1 MNTARKI
8 IVDERPKVLLVED
21 DVVNLDT
28 LGHALEDDRY
38 RIVNTTSG
46 EEALRYVLAEEFAV
60 ILMDV
65 NLPGMDGFE
74 AAEMIRRRRRSYHTP
89 IIFLTG
95 RHPDTADVFRGYEVG
110 AVDYMLKPV
119 LPEVLKSKIIV
130 FVDLY
135 RKNAQIEAQRE
146 ELQNLAQ
153 RSERR
158 FYELVQDLEAIV
170 WEGQVNHT
178 YTFVSKRAEAILG
191 YPTEAWLSDRHFLVR
206 IVHPDDLAA
215 AQEAYRH
222 ATADTRG
229 RVIEFRA
236 RRADGTIAWM
246 RDHIHLV
253 QEEHG
258 RTSHLRGVMFDVTA
272 AKETEQRLQEQAEQ
286 LTVADRHRN
295 EFLAMLGHELR
306 NPLAPNSSTVELLRL
321 RPPKKPEQLKPSVD
335 TIARQVDHMS
345 HLINDLLDV
354 ARITSGKI
362 ELRRRCV
369 DLREVVDRAIETV
382 RPQID
387 AERHN
392 LATDLPQEPIFV
404 EGDPVR
410 LAQVVGNLLHNA
422 IKYTEPGG
430 KLRLSLQEEA
440 DAARIVVSDN
450 GIGIPA
456 DMLNAIFGLFA
467 QAPPEGISPGGLGV
481 GLSLVQTLVELHGG
495 RVEARSDGLGT
506 GSEFSVHLPQ
516 LKGAKTRPS
525 PHRPHSAADE
535 PCRILVVDDNE
546 DAAASLSMLLGAF
559 GHEVEV
565 AGDGVGALEM
575 CASFRPDVVFLDIG
589 MPGMNG
595 YEVARRLR
603 ARESHQPALL
613 VALSGYGR
621 QVLDDHDS
629 EDLFDRFLLKPGTL
643 TELQDVLADIE
654 PAPSGSPEPVETK
667 S

>member
-1 MNTARKI
+1 MNTPLANPG
-8 IVDERPKVLLVED
+8 DERPKVLVVED
-21 DVVNLDT
+21 DVINLDT
-28 LGHALEDDRY
+28 LGHALDDERY
-38 RIVNTTSG
+38 RIVNATSG

-135 RKNAQIEAQRE
+135 RKNVQIEAQRA
-146 ELQNLAQ
+146 ELQRLAQ

-191 YPTEAWLSDRHFLVR
+191 YPTEAWLSDRHFLAR

-222 ATADTRG
+222 AMANADG

-253 QEEHG
+253 QDDQG
-258 RTSHLRGVMFDVTA
+258 RTLHMRGVMFDVTA
-272 AKETEQRLQEQAEQ
+272 AKQTERRLQEQAEQ

-306 NPLAPNSSTVELLRL
+306 NPLAPISSTVELLRL

-335 TIARQVDHMS
+335 TIARQVDHMT

-362 ELRRRCV
+362 ELRRRRV
-369 DLREVVDRAIETV
+369 DLRDVIDRAIETV

-387 AERHN
+387 AEQHS
-392 LATDLPQEPIFV
+392 LATELPKEPLFV
-404 EGDPVR
+404 DGDPVR

-430 KLRLSLQEEA
+430 KLQLRLQRDGDS
-440 DAARIVVSDN
+440 ARIAVRDN
-450 GIGIPA
+450 GIGIPE
-456 DMLNAIFGLFA
+456 DMLQAIFDLFA
-467 QAPPEGISPGGLGV
+467 QAPPEGIAPGGLGV
-481 GLSLVQTLVELHGG
+481 GLSLVRTLVELHGG
-495 RVEARSDGLGT
+495 SVEARSEGLGK
-506 GSEFSVHLPQ
+506 GSEFSVTMPLVAAPRPETGPQ
-516 LKGAKTRPS
+516 PKKP
-525 PHRPHSAADE
+525 AAAE
-535 PCRILVVDDNE
+535 QRRILVVDDND
-546 DAAASLSMLLGAF
+546 DAAASLAMLLTAF
-559 GHEVEV
+559 GHQVEI
-565 AGDGVGALEM
+565 AADGPGALET
-575 CASFRPDVVFLDIG
+575 CASFQPDVMFLDIG
-589 MPGMNG
+589 LPGMNG
-595 YEVARRLR
+595 YEVARKLR
-603 ARESHQPALL
+603 TGGGHQPELL

-621 QVLDDHDS
+621 QESDQQDAD
-629 EDLFDRFLLKPGTL
+629 DLFDRFLLKPGTL
-643 TELQDVLADIE
+643 GEIQDLLACRE
-654 PAPSGSPEPVETK
+654 PAAAPELPTDAG
-667 S
+667 